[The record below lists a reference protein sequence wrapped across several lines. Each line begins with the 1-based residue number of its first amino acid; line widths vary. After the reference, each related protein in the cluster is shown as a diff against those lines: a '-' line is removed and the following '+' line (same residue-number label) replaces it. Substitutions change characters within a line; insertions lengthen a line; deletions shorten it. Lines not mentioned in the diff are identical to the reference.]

1 MRTRVVLVM
10 TIVTVCML
18 ANMVYGQEFYI
29 GIKLGLS
36 RQSPKSGD
44 EEFEYKVDTRTLY
57 GFRLG
62 LRVSQFAVEGVYATA
77 DHFLD
82 PKSDAPEDLERERF
96 KFSNFG
102 LNAIYFVPISVVEPY
117 LTVGYGSYKAVIS
130 DLAKDTSGGLNA
142 GVGASAKMGKY
153 LSVSAEARYHSVS
166 FEFEDRKVDLSD
178 WVWNVSINFH
188 FNFMDRF

>member
-1 MRTRVVLVM
+1 MIFLGIVL
-10 TIVTVCML
+10 L
-18 ANMVYGQEFYI
+18 ADSGYGQEFYI
-29 GIKLGLS
+29 GVKLGLS

-44 EEFEYKVDTRTLY
+44 ADFEYKVDTRTIY

-62 LRVSQFAVEGVYATA
+62 LRASQFALEGVYSTA

-82 PKSDAPEDLERERF
+82 PKSDAPEELERERF

-102 LNAIYFVPISVVEPY
+102 LNALYFIPIPLVEPY
-117 LTVGYGSYKAVIS
+117 LTIGYGSYRAVIS

-142 GVGASAKMGKY
+142 GVGAMAKMGRY
-153 LSVSAEARYHSVS
+153 VSVAAEARYHSVS
-166 FEFEDRKVDLSD
+166 FEFNDRKVDVSD
-178 WVWNVSINFH
+178 WVWNVSFNFH